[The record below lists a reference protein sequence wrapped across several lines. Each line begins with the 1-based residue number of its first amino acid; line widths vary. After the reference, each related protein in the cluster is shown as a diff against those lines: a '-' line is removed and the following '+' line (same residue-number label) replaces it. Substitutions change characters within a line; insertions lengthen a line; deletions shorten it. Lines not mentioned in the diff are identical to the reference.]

1 MGIKIPEGYELLT
14 GRSRENARAAI
25 KLAEERGLPTESV
38 RTTGEG
44 YLIPITDEVDKADF
58 EYIELPESTA
68 TKAEFEAF
76 AEKHGIDL
84 SGASNNAAR
93 FDAIQDWAQAI
104 PEAEVTPIGDQ
115 SDDDPKEGE

>member
-25 KLAEERGLPTESV
+25 QLAVERGLPTEVV

-44 YLIPITDEVDKADF
+44 YLIPIVDEVTSDDL
-58 EYIELPESTA
+58 EYVELPESTA

-76 AEKHGIDL
+76 AAEHGIDL
-84 SGASNNAAR
+84 SGASNNTQR
-93 FDAIQDWAQAI
+93 FDAIQDWATAL
-104 PEAEVTPIGDQ
+104 PEAETTPVATGD
-115 SDDDPKEGE
+115 DEKEGE